1 MDHEERPVKH
11 ISVRSLVEF
20 ILREGDIDQRTGQVT
35 VKEAMQL
42 GSAMHR
48 KIQGKMGGD
57 YKAEQ
62 ALKLTWPC
70 EDFDIALEGRADG
83 IFTEDA
89 LTVIDEI
96 KGVVRSLEFMEEPVG
111 VHLAQAKCYAFMW
124 LENNRDSDDAKA
136 PDRIGVRMS
145 YAGLRTEEMKYF
157 RYEFSYE
164 ELREWFAGVMEEYS
178 KWAAWEIEWHRIR
191 QRSIKDVTFPYPW
204 REGQKKLAGDVY
216 RTIAA
221 EKNLFIQ
228 APTGTG
234 KTLSTLFPA
243 VKAVGEGMAD
253 RIFYLTAKTIART
266 VAAEA
271 YDRMRGEGLR
281 FKTLILTAKEK
292 ICPLEEMQCDPE
304 HCPYAEGHYTRIN
317 DVLFSL
323 LQQGDAFDRETV
335 LAAAQEGRVCPFELS
350 LDLSEWM
357 DGVICDYNYAFHP
370 RARLKRFFSEGT
382 GFDGI
387 FLVDEAHN
395 LVDRGRDMFSAA
407 LVREDFMA
415 LKRSLKGRVHAAKLV
430 RTLDGVIR
438 QMLEMKHAF
447 LAQQEEGAGASQG
460 AFPGQDKNA
469 VHEMGSLGT
478 LPLKLLNLTGVME
491 DFLENNH
498 DSSLAEEVR
507 TCWFEISAFL
517 TILELADEGYVI
529 YDRINEDGNFMV
541 KLFCVDPSRNLQECL
556 DKARS
561 TIFFS
566 ATLLPVDYYKRH
578 LSTKPDNFAVYAS
591 SCFDPDRLG
600 VFVGGDTS
608 TRYRRRSNAEYEKI
622 AGYIAAAL
630 KARKGNY
637 MIFFSSYKMLE
648 DVAGHLEAKLPA
660 EYEMICQKSRMSEQE
675 REDFLEAFDAQR
687 GTGLAGLCVMGSF
700 FGEGIDLRRERLIGT
715 IIVGAALPSV
725 SPEQT
730 ILKDYYDRNGE
741 DGFRYAYICPGMN
754 RVLQAAGRVIRTEE
768 DEGIVL
774 LLDERFLQGSYRAA
788 FPREWQSRVCSLETV
803 DKSLAGFWNRH
814 PQAE

>member
-20 ILREGDIDQRTGQVT
+20 ILREGDIDQRSGQVT

-48 KIQGKMGGD
+48 KIQGRMGGD

-83 IFTEDA
+83 IFTENGS
-89 LTVIDEI
+89 TVIDEI
-96 KGVVRSLEFMEEPVG
+96 KGVVRSLELMEEPVG

-124 LENNRDSDDAKA
+124 LENNRNGDDAEV

-145 YAGLRTEEMKYF
+145 YASLRTEEMKYF
-157 RYEFSYE
+157 RYDFSYE
-164 ELREWFAGVMEEYS
+164 ELREWFTGVMKEYS

-253 RIFYLTAKTIART
+253 RIFYLTAKTMART

-271 YDRMRGEGLR
+271 YERMRGEGLR

-304 HCPYAEGHYTRIN
+304 HCPYAEGHYSRVN

-335 LAAAQEGRVCPFELS
+335 LASAQEGRVCPFELS

-395 LVDRGRDMFSAA
+395 LVDRGREMFSAS
-407 LVREDFMA
+407 LIREDLMA
-415 LKRSLKGRVHAAKLV
+415 LKRSLKGKAHASGLI
-430 RTLDGVIR
+430 RSLDGVSR
-438 QMLEMKHAF
+438 KMLEMKRD
-447 LAQQEEGAGASQG
+447 LIAQQEE
-460 AFPGQDKNA
+460 NA

-478 LPLKLLNLTGVME
+478 LPLKLLSLTGVME
-491 DFLENNH
+491 DFLEKNH
-498 DSSLAEEVR
+498 DPALAEEVR

-529 YDRINEDGNFMV
+529 YDRINDEGKFMV
-541 KLFCVDPSRNLQECL
+541 RLFCVDPSRNLQECL

-561 TIFFS
+561 TVFFS

-578 LSTKPDNFAVYAS
+578 LSTDPDNFAVYAS
-591 SCFDPDRLG
+591 SCFDPGKLG

-608 TRYRRRSNAEYEKI
+608 TRFKRRSDAEYEKI

-630 KARKGNY
+630 NARKGNY

-648 DVAGHLEAKLPA
+648 DVALHLERKLPEA
-660 EYEMICQKSRMSEQE
+660 YEMICQKSRMSEQE
-675 REDFLEAFDAQR
+675 REDFLEAFDAER
-687 GTGLAGLCVMGSF
+687 ETGLAGLCVMGSF

-730 ILKDYYDRNGE
+730 ILKEYYDSRGE

-788 FPREWQSRVCSLETV
+788 FPREWQSRVCRLENV
-803 DKSLAGFWNRH
+803 GQKLDEFWNR
-814 PQAE
+814 PGAGR